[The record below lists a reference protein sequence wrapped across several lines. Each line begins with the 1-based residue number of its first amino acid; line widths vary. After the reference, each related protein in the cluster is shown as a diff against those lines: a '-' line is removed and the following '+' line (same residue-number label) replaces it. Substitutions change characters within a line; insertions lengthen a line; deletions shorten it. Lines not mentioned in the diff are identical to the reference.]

1 MSIRCRV
8 CNASKTANPD
18 QMNDDGKWE
27 CDTCGNLLDA
37 DGKVTQS

>member
-8 CNASKTANPD
+8 CNASKAANAD
-18 QMNDDGKWE
+18 HMNEDGKWE

-37 DGKVTQS
+37 HGKVAQP